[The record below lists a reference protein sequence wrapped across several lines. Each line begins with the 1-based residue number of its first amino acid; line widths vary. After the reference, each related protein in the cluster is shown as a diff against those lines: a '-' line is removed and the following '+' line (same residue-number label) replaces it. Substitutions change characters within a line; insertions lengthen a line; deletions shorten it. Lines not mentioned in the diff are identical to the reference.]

1 MKAPR
6 TLHTRAATAALAG
19 LIGVA
24 TLAAG
29 GIASATSA
37 SADSTTVSYAAQ
49 ADATERSDD
58 GGDTDG
64 GDTDGGS
71 TAEDDTSGED
81 RQAARAD
88 GLADVVAPLVSDGTL
103 TQEQADA
110 VSDALIE
117 SGPQSNDGG
126 PGEGAQGGGRHGGGP
141 GSERGES
148 TEGQGRGAGL
158 EAAAEVLGLD
168 AADLRAQLAEGD
180 TTLAEIAAE
189 QGVDPQAVIDALSD
203 EANQR
208 ITSMV
213 QDGRTPTP

>member
-29 GIASATSA
+29 GIAIATSA

-64 GDTDGGS
+64 GS
-71 TAEDDTSGED
+71 TAEDDTTGED

-88 GLADVVAPLVSDGTL
+88 GRADVLAPLVSDGTL

-117 SGPQSNDGG
+117 SGPQGNDGG
-126 PGEGAQGGGRHGGGP
+126 PGEGAQGGGRHGGAP

-148 TEGQGRGAGL
+148 TGGQGRGAGL

-168 AADLRAQLAEGD
+168 AVDLRAQLAEGD